1 MDEKIHISR
10 IFMQLPL
17 QLGVTY
23 CLLQLKFYVTCSPKQ
38 LGLVVVTCGDYNKK
52 VVVNVV
58 VDLQIPCSD
67 SLT

>member
-1 MDEKIHISR
+1 MR
-10 IFMQLPL
+10 LPL

-23 CLLQLKFYVTCSPKQ
+23 CLLHLKFYVTCNPKQ
-38 LGLVVVTCGDYNKK
+38 LGLVVVTCSDYNKK
-52 VVVNVV
+52 IVLNVV